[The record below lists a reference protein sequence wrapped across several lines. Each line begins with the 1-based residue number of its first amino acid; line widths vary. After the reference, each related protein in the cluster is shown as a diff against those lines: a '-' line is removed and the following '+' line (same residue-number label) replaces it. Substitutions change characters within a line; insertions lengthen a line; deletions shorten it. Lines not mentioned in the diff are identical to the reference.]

1 MNRHRTWLALTMA
14 ALCVGLLVWNN
25 DRPQHYYHHSGEVFG
40 TLYNIRYQ
48 AHANLS
54 DSIRQCL
61 KQVDDALSMFNQN
74 SDLSRINRNEPVT
87 VSTDFLRVFTEAQ
100 SVSDL
105 SGGAFDMTVAPLVN
119 AWGFGFENKAQMTA
133 ERVDSLRALI
143 GYRRIHLQGRQIVKD
158 HPAIRLDAGA
168 IAKGF
173 ACDKVAEMLR
183 RQGCTNLLVDIGGEV
198 VARGKNSK
206 GELWT
211 IGLTKPIDDPTGTRQ
226 ELQATLR
233 YDSVCMATSGNYRN
247 FYYEGTERRSH
258 TIDPR
263 TGYPVQ
269 HNLLSATVTASSCM
283 RADALATA
291 CMVLGAEEAVRM
303 IDQTDDAAC
312 CLIVGENDKQV
323 FVLSKRWTHIE
334 ELIK

>member
-1 MNRHRTWLALTMA
+1 MNKRRTWLALTLA

-25 DRPQHYYHHSGEVFG
+25 EQPQRYYHHSGQVFG

-48 AHANLS
+48 ATTDLS
-54 DSIRQCL
+54 DSIQLCL
-61 KQVDDALSMFNQN
+61 RQVDEALSMFNQE
-74 SDLSRINRNEPVT
+74 SVLSRINRNEPVT
-87 VSTDFLRVFTEAQ
+87 PSADFLRVFNEAQ
-100 SVSDL
+100 AVSEW

-119 AWGFGFENKAQMTA
+119 AWGFGFENKALMTT
-133 ERVDSLRALI
+133 ERVDSLLTLT
-143 GYRRIHLQGRQIVKD
+143 GYRHIRLQDGRIVKD
-158 HPAIRLDAGA
+158 LPDIRLDAGA

-173 ACDKVAEMLR
+173 ACDKVADMLR
-183 RQGCTNLLVDIGGEV
+183 RQGCTNLLVEIGGEV
-198 VARGKNSK
+198 VAQGKNSK
-206 GELWT
+206 GQLWG

-233 YDSVCMATSGNYRN
+233 FDSVCMATSGNYRN
-247 FYYEGTERRSH
+247 FYYEGSERRSH

-291 CMVLGAEEAVRM
+291 CMVLGVEDAMRV
-303 IDQTDDAAC
+303 IDQTEDAAC
-312 CLIVGENDKQV
+312 CLIIAVDDKQIP
-323 FVLSKRWTHIE
+323 VLSKRWTHIE
-334 ELIK
+334 ELKP